1 MEIIIDEEFHN
12 LIPPLHE
19 EEFKQLEESVIKEG
33 CRDVLVLWGK
43 ILLDGHNRYEICS
56 KNNIPFKTTQKEFK
70 DRNEAKI
77 WIIQNQFGRRNIN
90 AYQKSVLAIK
100 LKSIFEEIAKK
111 NISLSGGDKKSE
123 EYKSGLTKS
132 SKPIESIHTRKELSK
147 IAHVS
152 EDTIQKVE
160 KIEKEAT
167 KEEKK
172 ELVEGKAS
180 INEIYMK
187 VRRKNRVIS
196 QTPPLP
202 EGKFNILYA
211 DPPYKYDFS
220 LTVSREIAQN
230 YPDMDTDDIC
240 ALKDKLP
247 VDDNVVLLLWCPAP
261 KLKDGLRIMQ
271 EWGFT
276 YKTHAV
282 WDKEIIGMGYWFR
295 SQHELLLLGVKGNFS
310 PPDPS
315 SLFSSII
322 REKRTEHSKKPEKVY
337 DMIEKMFPQ
346 GKYLELF
353 SRTKR
358 NNWTGWGL
366 DYPSGNNGQK

>member
-1 MEIIIDEEFHN
+1 MEEIIIDKEFHE

-19 EEFKQLEESVIKEG
+19 EEYKQLEDSIMKEG
-33 CRDVLVLWGK
+33 CRDALVLWGK
-43 ILLDGHNRYEICS
+43 ILLDGHNRFEICK
-56 KNNIPFKTTQKEFK
+56 KNKILFKTTQKEFK

-77 WIIQNQFGRRNIN
+77 WIIKNQFGRRNIN
-90 AYQKSVLAIK
+90 AYQKSLLAIK
-100 LKSIFEEIAKK
+100 LKFIFEELAKEK
-111 NISLSGGDKKSE
+111 QKTHTKEGYQKSDK
-123 EYKSGLTKS
+123 
-132 SKPIESIHTRKELSK
+132 PVHTLKEISK
-147 IAHVS
+147 IAKVS
-152 EDTIQKVE
+152 HDTIHKVE

-167 KEEKK
+167 PEEK
-172 ELVEGKAS
+172 EQLEEGKAS

-187 VRRKNRVIS
+187 VRRKNRII
-196 QTPPLP
+196 PPSPPIP

-230 YPDMDTDDIC
+230 YPDMTTDDIC

-247 VDDNVVLLLWCPAP
+247 IDDNAILLLWCPAP

-282 WDKEIIGMGYWFR
+282 WDKVIKGMGYWFR
-295 SQHELLLLGVKGNFS
+295 ARHELLLLGVKGKFS

-315 SLFSSII
+315 SLFDSVIV
-322 REKRTEHSKKPEKVY
+322 EKRTEHSKKPEKVY

-358 NNWTGWGL
+358 KNWIGWGL
-366 DYPSGNNGQK
+366 DYPSDKNG